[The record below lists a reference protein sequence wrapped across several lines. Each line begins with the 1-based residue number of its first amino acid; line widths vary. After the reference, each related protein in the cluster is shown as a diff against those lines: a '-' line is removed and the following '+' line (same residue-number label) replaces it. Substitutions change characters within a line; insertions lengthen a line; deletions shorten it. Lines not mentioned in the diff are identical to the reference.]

1 MKKAAP
7 EEDPEAAEA
16 DHKVQLM
23 DDHHQEY
30 DGSADRGSRRLAELR
45 RHHAERVSSIL
56 LGDVSLVI
64 GRAYAAFGGRHMH
77 KSRRAL
83 LTAARHYMAGGLG
96 RRADIAWRLAR
107 LIHQAEA
114 RNA

>member
-7 EEDPEAAEA
+7 AEGPGAAEA

-23 DDHHQEY
+23 DDHPEEY
-30 DGSADRGSRRLAELR
+30 DGASHRGSARLAELR
-45 RHHAERVSSIL
+45 RHHAERMRSIL
-56 LGDVSLVI
+56 LGDLSLGI
-64 GRAYAAFGGRHMH
+64 GRLFASFGGRHMH

-107 LIHQAEA
+107 LIHRAEP